1 MLYFNVQDDDHACKF
16 FKWLDTNTCMRGA
29 TTTPIIIGKFKHFE
43 SEVEVANEELKQARA
58 MEEAALKWEQA
69 AERRV
74 ERAKVARKIVE
85 KKVEKFKIVI
95 LWVMFGVLLN
105 LYYYIGYLLYCN
117 CTTLCCLL
125 YYKCTNL

>member
-1 MLYFNVQDDDHACKF
+1 ME
-16 FKWLDTNTCMRGA
+16 
-29 TTTPIIIGKFKHFE
+29 I
-43 SEVEVANEELKQARA
+43 ANEEFKQACA
-58 MEEAALKWEQA
+58 TEEVALEREQA
-69 AERRV
+69 AKRRV

>member
-1 MLYFNVQDDDHACKF
+1 MLYFNVQDDDRACKF

-69 AERRV
+69 VERRV
-74 ERAKVARKIVE
+74 ERAKVAHRIAE
-85 KKVEKFKIVI
+85 KKVVKFERALVI
-95 LWVMFGVLLN
+95 SWVMFGVLLI
-105 LYYYIGYLLYCN
+105 LSTRFGDLE
-117 CTTLCCLL
+117 
-125 YYKCTNL
+125 